1 MKKILTLMILFSI
14 ILISACQSIP
24 QETEIMPTE
33 EQEPMEETQETPPPS
48 QESGMVKSSVVRET
62 SPEVTPDQ
70 LSVLV
75 QDNTQFGMKF
85 FELIRTDGENVIFSP
100 ISISLALSMT
110 LAGAESSTE
119 QAMRE
124 ALQLS
129 LLKEEIHPAFNA
141 LLLDIEKSQ
150 EDLPE
155 DSEGSKFQLNIA
167 NSIWAQAGYDFKEIF
182 MDTLARH
189 YGAGIYNVNF
199 MQDPE
204 SARLAIN
211 DWIEEETEEKIKDLI
226 PPGAINT
233 LTRLV
238 LANAIYFNGSWRYP
252 FNESATTQ
260 APFKLLDGS
269 ESNVDMMT
277 LSGES
282 LLYTKG
288 ENYQAVQLPYLSPDF
303 VMTILVPDENAF
315 LDFESSMD
323 IEKFGNILNELSFRP
338 VNLQM
343 PKFDFTTSV
352 NAKDPLSK
360 LGMEEAFFADSADFS
375 GITDLEKLYI
385 SDVLHKATITVD
397 EQGTE
402 AAAATVVIMRAESMP
417 AEPISLIIDRPFLF
431 FIRHESSGTI
441 LFMGHVVE
449 P

>member
-14 ILISACQSIP
+14 LLISSCQSIP
-24 QETEIMPTE
+24 QETETIPTE
-33 EQEPMEETQETPPPS
+33 KQEAMEETQETPPLS
-48 QESGMVKSSVVRET
+48 QESGMVKSSVARET
-62 SPEVTPDQ
+62 SPKVSPDQ
-70 LSVLV
+70 LSILV

-119 QAMRE
+119 QAMKE

-129 LLKEEIHPAFNA
+129 LLEEEIHPAFNA
-141 LLLDIEKSQ
+141 ILLAIEKSQ

-167 NSIWAQAGYDFKEIF
+167 NSIWTQTGYDFKEIF

-199 MQDPE
+199 MEDPE

-211 DWIEEETEEKIKDLI
+211 DWIEEETEEKIKDII

-252 FNESATTQ
+252 FKESATTQ

-282 LLYTKG
+282 LLYSKG

-303 VMTILVPDENAF
+303 VMTILVPDEAAF
-315 LDFESSMD
+315 LDFESSID
-323 IEKFGNILNELSFRP
+323 TEKLGNILNELSFRP
-338 VNLQM
+338 VNLKM

-352 NAKDPLSK
+352 NAKDPLST